1 MYLFYPET
9 QGRSLEEVDE
19 IFHSVHGLRGALDVV
34 KMSFTLPKR
43 YGKDG
48 QLLIRYED
56 TAESNEKKNKKL
68 SMEDPAY
75 HEVIKEGTDVHTQ
88 KVEFAG

>member
-56 TAESNEKKNKKL
+56 TAESKEKKNKKL
-68 SMEDPAY
+68 SMEKSTHHQA
-75 HEVIKEGTDVHTQ
+75 IKEGTDVHTQ
-88 KVEFAG
+88 NVEVAG